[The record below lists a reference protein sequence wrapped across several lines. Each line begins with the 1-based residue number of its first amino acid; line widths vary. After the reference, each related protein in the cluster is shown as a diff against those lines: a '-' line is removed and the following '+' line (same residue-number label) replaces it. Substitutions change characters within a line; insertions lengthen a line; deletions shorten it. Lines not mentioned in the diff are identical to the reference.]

1 MKTQE
6 ELWAEYERLKE
17 AEDWEAALKLLD
29 LIEPVSD
36 EEWQRRLREAPLD
49 DEPVSAR
56 LRKDLDEFHALLG
69 RHAAQRAG

>member
-36 EEWQRRLREAPLD
+36 EEWLRAWADAAEV
-49 DEPVSAR
+49 DEPIPQFIRDRIASF
-56 LRKDLDEFHALLG
+56 E
-69 RHAAQRAG
+69 AAQGAGGRRAG